1 MKSCETPIE
10 AHIVSFQD
18 PLWLL
23 LPHPTR
29 ALEAQIYYP
38 CLHLLSLGPP
48 SPAWSAVGLVRRHLP
63 PHTRARRLR
72 HLLPHGASIQGAIT
86 CSRRD
91 LVRRRPHLP
100 GLFPRLASRW
110 TQRIRGPQGQGGAA
124 PLLLLRAMVSSMCR
138 HLRHSVRPLHL
149 IRNKYSLQI
158 PHGTYC
164 GLWYF
169 FISLMP
175 PTFSNFGFW
184 KACSREQYI

>member
-1 MKSCETPIE
+1 VASPPTP
-10 AHIVSFQD
+10 
-18 PLWLL
+18 
-23 LPHPTR
+23 PHARLRPKYT
-29 ALEAQIYYP
+29 I
-38 CLHLLSLGPP
+38 
-48 SPAWSAVGLVRRHLP
+48 PAFICSRLVRRHLLGP
-63 PHTRARRLR
+63 SSSATPHARPSAPSPAPTSAPSPAPVTCSTACAHRLR
-72 HLLPHGASIQGAIT
+72 HLLPHRASIQGVIT

-100 GLFPRLASRW
+100 GLASRW

-124 PLLLLRAMVSSMCR
+124 PLLLLRAMVSSMCW